1 MRDGQIVGDVRP
13 PKFVSL
19 LSIAIQ
25 KFWIQLFGGLVPGNL
40 FLFGASF
47 SLIPAIYLI
56 FCFVSGVIPTSLMK
70 FGGNFFDAIKN
81 TPPAIW
87 IPVFG
92 IIVTLAYV
100 VGHLFFRRD
109 PQGSDQHSLKLQ
121 SQKSEFP
128 TKDIRDRVERIRE
141 ELVCSEQ
148 VEIASLYPGGKEDIG
163 LSGLCQICSLM
174 LSKDGPHK
182 HNKSKNFI
190 NLLKLHIKYHFP
202 QKYRRI
208 ILNEAQIQLSSSLW
222 YVSHTLRVFS
232 IIGFASVLITVLI
245 IHGFKFDKGYLSY
258 ISFIMPQIFVFLA
271 SEYMRIRIEKSL
283 HAQRLCEVIT
293 ILETA
298 TSALSESPR
307 YIRSSFSKADQAK
320 IETG

>member
-1 MRDGQIVGDVRP
+1 MRDGQIVRDVRP
-13 PKFVSL
+13 PRFVTML
-19 LSIAIQ
+19 CIAIQ
-25 KFWIQLFGGLVPGNL
+25 KFWIQLFGGLVPGIL
-40 FLFGASF
+40 FLLGASF
-47 SLIPAIYLI
+47 SLIPPTYLI
-56 FCFVSGVIPTSLMK
+56 LCIISGVIPTNLMK
-70 FGGNFFDAIKN
+70 FGDNFINAIKN
-81 TPPAIW
+81 TPPTIW

-100 VGHLFFRRD
+100 VGHLFYRRD
-109 PQGSDQHSLKLQ
+109 PQKPDQKSFKLQ
-121 SQKSEFP
+121 SQKFEFP
-128 TKDIRDRVERIRE
+128 TLEIKERVEKMRE

-148 VEIASLYPGGKEDIG
+148 VEIEARYRDSKEDIG
-163 LSGLCQICSLM
+163 RSGLCQICSHM

-182 HNKSKNFI
+182 HGRSKNYI

-222 YVSHTLRVFS
+222 YVSHTLRVFI

-245 IHGFKFDKGYLSY
+245 IHGLKFDKRYLSY
-258 ISFIMPQIFVFLA
+258 VSFIMPQIIVFLA

-283 HAQRLCEVIT
+283 HAQRLREVIT

-298 TSALSESPR
+298 TSALGESPR
-307 YIRSSFSKADQAK
+307 YIRSSFSKSNQAK
-320 IETG
+320 IEPA